1 MKTHLN
7 KTAFL
12 FIIVVM
18 IDIFLI
24 GNNLSFWYKI
34 NMSTNK
40 ISSLRKEI
48 ETREMQKTHSSETL
62 TFLKKEIEPAHKK
75 IDRYLID
82 KYNYVEFLESVENL
96 GEQARAD
103 VEIRSHKSQNDL
115 RLDITFNGAFN
126 NVMYFAALI
135 ESLPINLTT
144 KSVFV
149 EKNEKSNQWQGVI
162 VIDLQGLGVEIK

>member
-12 FIIVVM
+12 FIIVVV

-24 GNNLSFWYKI
+24 GSGLFFWYKI

-48 ETREMQKTHSSETL
+48 ETSEMQKTHSSETL
-62 TFLKKEIEPAHKK
+62 NFLKKEIEPAHQK
-75 IDRYLID
+75 IDQYLID
-82 KYNYVEFLESVENL
+82 EYNYVEFLESVENL
-96 GEQARAD
+96 GEQARVD
-103 VEIRSHKSQNDL
+103 VEIRSNKSQNDL
-115 RLDITFNGAFN
+115 RLDIACNGAFN

-144 KSVFV
+144 KSVLV
-149 EKNEKSNQWQGVI
+149 EKKEKTAQWQGMI
-162 VIDLQGLGVEIK
+162 VIDLPGLGSGIK